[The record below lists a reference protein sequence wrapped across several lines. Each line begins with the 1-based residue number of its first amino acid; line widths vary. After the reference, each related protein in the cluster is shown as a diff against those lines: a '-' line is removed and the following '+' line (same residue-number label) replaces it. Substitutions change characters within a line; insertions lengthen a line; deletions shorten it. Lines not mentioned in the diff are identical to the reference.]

1 MMEHGKWG
9 ANALTHHNEWAVIA
23 RVIMLVID
31 AMMIVPSVAV
41 AYVLSPWGS
50 ADVGT
55 DTWPRDPISALR
67 DGMVIVNPALIFLN
81 AALAVRGLRQRRWPG
96 VIGWLTFVAGTVF
109 AALYITPLALIAL
122 L

>member
-1 MMEHGKWG
+1 MGRGNWG

-41 AYVLSPWGS
+41 AYVISPWGS

-81 AALAVRGLRQRRWPG
+81 AALAVRGLRRRRWPG
-96 VIGWLTFVAGTVF
+96 VIGWLTIVAGTAF

>member
-1 MMEHGKWG
+1 MERGNWG
-9 ANALTHHNEWAVIA
+9 ANALTHHNESAVIA
-23 RVIMLVID
+23 GVVMLVID

-41 AYVLSPWGS
+41 AYVLSPWGG
-50 ADVGT
+50 ADVG
-55 DTWPRDPISALR
+55 TWPRDPISALR

-96 VIGWLTFVAGTVF
+96 VIGWLTVVAGTAF